1 MSRFL
6 ADKFKSLE
14 AYVPGEQPR
23 DKRYIKL
30 NTNEFPYPP
39 APDVIAAVTAQKV
52 SELRLYSDPTAK
64 ALKAALGDNYGVSPE
79 NVFVSN
85 GSDESLNFAFAC
97 FFEKGVAFADLTYG
111 FYGVFADLYGID
123 AMIIPL
129 DGEFSINPEDYIGI
143 GRGAVIAN
151 PNAPTGKA
159 LPLADIER
167 IVSSNSG
174 HVIVV
179 DEAYVDFG
187 GESAVGLTKKYDN
200 LLVCST
206 YSKSRGM
213 AGARLGFAIGNAELI
228 ADLELMKYSTNPY
241 NLDSLALCMGEAAL
255 SEKSTAYYAEKIE
268 NVIKTREDTAAKL
281 IALGAEVLPSKA
293 NFLFAKLPGI
303 SGGDAYAKLRE
314 RGILVRH
321 FSKERI
327 SDYLRISIGTD
338 EEMDAFVRAIKEII
352 EENRHEKIY
361 N

>member
-6 ADKFKSLE
+6 AKKYRTLD

-39 APDVIAAVTAQKV
+39 APDVIAAVDANV
-52 SELRLYSDPTAK
+52 ISDLRLYSDPTAK
-64 ALKAALGDNYGVSPE
+64 NLKESLAKYYGVGAE

-97 FFEKGVAFADLTYG
+97 FFEDGVAFADLTYG
-111 FYGVFADLYGID
+111 FYSVFADLYGID
-123 AMIIPL
+123 AKIIPL
-129 DGEFSINPEDYIGI
+129 DSDFSIVPEDYMRLD
-143 GRGAVIAN
+143 RGAVIAN

-159 LPLADIER
+159 LPLSDIER
-167 IVSSNSG
+167 IVASNPER
-174 HVIVV
+174 VIVV

-187 GESAVGLTKKYDN
+187 GESAVPLTKKYDN
-200 LLVCST
+200 LLVCMT

-241 NLDSLALCMGEAAL
+241 NLDSLALKMGAAAL
-255 SEKSTAYYAEKIE
+255 TDSSKAYYEEKVGE
-268 NVIKTREDTAAKL
+268 VIKVREDTAERLKS
-281 IALGAEVLPSKA
+281 LGAEVLPSKA
-293 NFLFAKLPGI
+293 NFLFAKLPNV
-303 SGGDAYAKLRE
+303 SGCEAYGKLRE

-321 FSKERI
+321 FSKARI
-327 SDYLRISIGTD
+327 SDHLRISIGTAED
-338 EEMDAFVRAIKEII
+338 MSALVEAVAQIIKE
-352 EENRHEKIY
+352 
-361 N
+361 

>member
-6 ADKFKSLE
+6 AKKYRTLD

-39 APDVIAAVTAQKV
+39 SPDVITAID
-52 SELRLYSDPTAK
+52 SEVISDLRLYSDPTAK
-64 ALKAALGDNYGVSPE
+64 NLKESLAKYYGVGAE

-97 FFEKGVAFADLTYG
+97 FFEDGVAFADLTYG
-111 FYGVFADLYGID
+111 FYSVFADLYGID
-123 AMIIPL
+123 AKIIPL
-129 DGEFSINPEDYIGI
+129 NEDFAIVPEEYFGLD
-143 GRGAVIAN
+143 RGAVIAN

-159 LPLADIER
+159 LPIADIER
-167 IVSSNSG
+167 IVASNPDR
-174 HVIVV
+174 VIVV

-187 GESAVGLTKKYDN
+187 GESAIPLTKKYDN
-200 LLVCST
+200 LLVCMT

-241 NLDSLALCMGEAAL
+241 NLDSLALRMGAAAL
-255 SEKSTAYYAEKIE
+255 TDSSKAYYEEKVGE
-268 NVIKTREDTAAKL
+268 VIRVREETAQKL
-281 IALGAEVLPSKA
+281 TDLGAKVLPSKA
-293 NFLFAKLPGI
+293 NFLFAKLPNI
-303 SGGDAYAKLRE
+303 SGGEAYAKLRE

-321 FSKERI
+321 FSKARI
-327 SDYLRISIGTD
+327 SDYLRISIGTAED
-338 EEMDAFVRAIKEII
+338 MAELLNAVAEIIKE
-352 EENRHEKIY
+352 
-361 N
+361 

>member
-6 ADKFKSLE
+6 AKKYRTLD

-39 APDVIAAVTAQKV
+39 SPDVIKAID
-52 SELRLYSDPTAK
+52 SEVISDLRLYSDPTAK
-64 ALKAALGDNYGVSPE
+64 NLKESLAKYYGVGAE

-97 FFEKGVAFADLTYG
+97 FFEDGVAFADLTYG
-111 FYGVFADLYGID
+111 FYSVFADLYGID
-123 AMIIPL
+123 AKIIPL
-129 DGEFSINPEDYIGI
+129 NEDFAIVPEEYFGLD
-143 GRGAVIAN
+143 RGAVIAN

-167 IVSSNSG
+167 IVASNPDR
-174 HVIVV
+174 VIVV

-187 GESAVGLTKKYDN
+187 SESAIPLTKKYDN
-200 LLVCST
+200 LLVCMT

-241 NLDSLALCMGEAAL
+241 NLDSLALRMGAAAL
-255 SEKSTAYYAEKIE
+255 TDSSKAYYEEKVGE
-268 NVIKTREDTAAKL
+268 VIRVREETSKKL
-281 IALGAEVLPSKA
+281 TALGATVLPSKA
-293 NFLFAKLPGI
+293 NFLFAKLTNI
-303 SGGDAYAKLRE
+303 SGGEAYAKLRE

-321 FSKERI
+321 FSKARI
-327 SDYLRISIGTD
+327 SDYLRISIGTAED
-338 EEMDAFVRAIKEII
+338 MAELVNAVAEIIKE
-352 EENRHEKIY
+352 
-361 N
+361 

>member
-6 ADKFKSLE
+6 AKKYKELD

-39 APDVIAAVTAQKV
+39 APDVIKAVNSDVIAD
-52 SELRLYSDPTAK
+52 LRLYSDPTAK
-64 ALKAALGDNYGVSPE
+64 NLKVALAAYYGVEPE

-97 FFEKGVAFADLTYG
+97 FFEDGVAFADLTYG
-111 FYGVFADLYGID
+111 FYSVFADLYGIN
-123 AMIIPL
+123 AKIIPL
-129 DGEFSINPEDYIGI
+129 DQDFSIVSADYMGLDC
-143 GRGAVIAN
+143 GAVIAN

-159 LPLADIER
+159 LPLYDIER
-167 IVSSNSG
+167 IVASNPD

-187 GESAVGLTKKYDN
+187 CESAVSLTKKYDN
-200 LLVCST
+200 LLVCMT

-241 NLDSLALCMGEAAL
+241 NLDSLALRMGAAAL
-255 SEKSTAYYAEKIE
+255 TDASKTYYEEKVGEVVRVREEISERLKELGVE
-268 NVIKTREDTAAKL
+268 VI
-281 IALGAEVLPSKA
+281 PSKA
-293 NFLFAKLPGI
+293 NFIFAKLPNI
-303 SGGDAYAKLRE
+303 SGGDAYTKLRE
-314 RGILVRH
+314 KGILVRH
-321 FSKERI
+321 FSKARI
-327 SDYLRISIGTD
+327 SDYLRISIGTAED
-338 EEMDAFVRAIKEII
+338 MKALVCAVEQIIKE
-352 EENRHEKIY
+352 
-361 N
+361 

>member
-6 ADKFKSLE
+6 AKKYRTLD

-39 APDVIAAVTAQKV
+39 APDVINAINSDVI
-52 SELRLYSDPTAK
+52 SDLRLYSDPTAK
-64 ALKAALGDNYGVSPE
+64 NLKESLAKYYGVDAE

-97 FFEKGVAFADLTYG
+97 FFEDGVAFADLTYG
-111 FYGVFADLYGID
+111 FYSVFADLYGID
-123 AMIIPL
+123 AKIIPL
-129 DGEFSINPEDYIGI
+129 DSDFSIVPEDYMGLD
-143 GRGAVIAN
+143 RGAVIAN

-159 LPLADIER
+159 LPLSDIER
-167 IVSSNSG
+167 IVTSNPYR
-174 HVIVV
+174 VIVI

-187 GESAVGLTKKYDN
+187 GESAIPLTKKYDN
-200 LLVCST
+200 LLVCMT

-241 NLDSLALCMGEAAL
+241 NLDSLALRMGAAAL
-255 SEKSTAYYAEKIE
+255 TDAAKAYYEEKVGE
-268 NVIKTREDTAAKL
+268 VIKVREESAKEL
-281 IALGAEVLPSKA
+281 RELGAEVLPSKA

-303 SGGDAYAKLRE
+303 AGGDAYAKLRE

-321 FSKERI
+321 FSKARI
-327 SDYLRISIGTD
+327 SDYLRISIGTAD
-338 EEMDAFVRAIKEII
+338 EMKAFVDAVKQII
-352 EENRHEKIY
+352 EV
-361 N
+361 

>member
-6 ADKFKSLE
+6 AEKYKTLD

-39 APDVIAAVTAQKV
+39 APDVIAAVTKEKL
-52 SELRLYSDPTAK
+52 SDLRLYSDPTAK
-64 ALKAALGDNYGVSPE
+64 SLKSALAENYGVAPE

-123 AMIIPL
+123 AKIIPL
-129 DGEFSINPEDYIGI
+129 DGSFSIVPEDYIGLD
-143 GRGAVIAN
+143 RGAVIAN

-159 LPLADIER
+159 LPLSDIER
-167 IVSSNSG
+167 IVASNPD
-174 HVIVV
+174 HVVV
-179 DEAYVDFG
+179 IDEAYVDFG
-187 GESAVGLTKKYDN
+187 GESAVALTKKYDN

-213 AGARLGFAIGNAELI
+213 AGARLGYAIGNAELI

-255 SEKSTAYYAEKIE
+255 TEASKAYYAEKVAQ
-268 NVIKTREDTAAKL
+268 VIKVREDTAEKL
-281 IALGAEVLPSKA
+281 TKLGAAVLPSKT
-293 NFLFAKLPGI
+293 NFLFVKLPNI
-303 SGGDAYAKLRE
+303 AGGDAYAKLRE

-321 FSKERI
+321 FSKARI
-327 SDYLRISIGTD
+327 SDYLRISIGTAED
-338 EEMDAFVRAIKEII
+338 MAALVSAVKIII
-352 EENRHEKIY
+352 EE
-361 N
+361 

>member
-6 ADKFKSLE
+6 AKKYRTLD

-39 APDVIAAVTAQKV
+39 APDVIAAVDANVV
-52 SELRLYSDPTAK
+52 SDLRLYSDPTAK
-64 ALKAALGDNYGVSPE
+64 DLKESLAKYYGVVAE

-97 FFEKGVAFADLTYG
+97 FFEDGVAFADLTYG
-111 FYGVFADLYGID
+111 FYSVFADLYGID
-123 AMIIPL
+123 TKIIPL
-129 DGEFSINPEDYIGI
+129 DSDFSIVPEDYIGLD
-143 GRGAVIAN
+143 RGAVIAN

-167 IVSSNSG
+167 IVASNPDR
-174 HVIVV
+174 VIVV

-187 GESAVGLTKKYDN
+187 GESAIPLTKKYDN
-200 LLVCST
+200 LLVCMT

-241 NLDSLALCMGEAAL
+241 NLDSLALRMGAAAL
-255 SEKSTAYYAEKIE
+255 TDSSKAYYEEKVGEVIKVREATAEKL
-268 NVIKTREDTAAKL
+268 RS
-281 IALGAEVLPSKA
+281 LGAEVLPSKA
-293 NFLFAKLPGI
+293 NFLFVKLPNI
-303 SGGDAYAKLRE
+303 SGGEAYVKLRE

-321 FSKERI
+321 FSKARI
-327 SDYLRISIGTD
+327 SDHLRISIGTAED
-338 EEMDAFVRAIKEII
+338 MSALVEAVAQIIKE
-352 EENRHEKIY
+352 
-361 N
+361 

>member
-6 ADKFKSLE
+6 AKKYRTLD

-39 APDVIAAVTAQKV
+39 SPDVIKAID
-52 SELRLYSDPTAK
+52 SEVISDLRLYSDPTAK
-64 ALKAALGDNYGVSPE
+64 NLKESLAKYYGVGAE

-97 FFEKGVAFADLTYG
+97 FFEDGVAFADLTYG
-111 FYGVFADLYGID
+111 FYSVFADLYGID
-123 AMIIPL
+123 AKIIPL
-129 DGEFSINPEDYIGI
+129 NEDFAIVPEEYFGLD
-143 GRGAVIAN
+143 RGAVIAN

-159 LPLADIER
+159 LPIADIER
-167 IVSSNSG
+167 IVASNPDR
-174 HVIVV
+174 VIVV

-187 GESAVGLTKKYDN
+187 GESAIPLTKKYDN
-200 LLVCST
+200 LLVCMT

-241 NLDSLALCMGEAAL
+241 NLDSLALRMGAAAL
-255 SEKSTAYYAEKIE
+255 TDSSKAYYEEKVGE
-268 NVIKTREDTAAKL
+268 VIRVREETSKKLTALDAK
-281 IALGAEVLPSKA
+281 VLPSKA
-293 NFLFAKLPGI
+293 NFLFAKLPNI
-303 SGGDAYAKLRE
+303 SGGEAYAKLRE

-321 FSKERI
+321 FSKARI
-327 SDYLRISIGTD
+327 SDYLRISIGTAED
-338 EEMDAFVRAIKEII
+338 MVELVNAVAEIIKE
-352 EENRHEKIY
+352 
-361 N
+361 

>member
-6 ADKFKSLE
+6 AKKYRTLD

-39 APDVIAAVTAQKV
+39 APDVIAAVDADAL
-52 SELRLYSDPTAK
+52 SDLRLYSDPTAK
-64 ALKAALGDNYGVSPE
+64 NLKESLAKYYDVGAE

-97 FFEKGVAFADLTYG
+97 FFEDGVAFADLTYG
-111 FYGVFADLYGID
+111 FYSVFADLYGID
-123 AMIIPL
+123 AKIIPL
-129 DGEFSINPEDYIGI
+129 NKDFSITPEDYIGLD
-143 GRGAVIAN
+143 RGAVIAN

-159 LPLADIER
+159 LPLSDIER
-167 IVSSNSG
+167 IVASNPDR
-174 HVIVV
+174 VIVV

-187 GESAVGLTKKYDN
+187 GESAIPLTKKYDN
-200 LLVCST
+200 LLVCMT

-241 NLDSLALCMGEAAL
+241 NLDSLALKMGAAAL
-255 SEKSTAYYAEKIE
+255 TASSKAYYAEKVGE
-268 NVIKTREDTAAKL
+268 VIKVREDTAERLKS
-281 IALGAEVLPSKA
+281 LGAEVLPSKA
-293 NFLFAKLPGI
+293 NFLFAKLPNI
-303 SGGDAYAKLRE
+303 SGGEAYSKLRE

-321 FSKERI
+321 FSKARI
-327 SDYLRISIGTD
+327 SDYLRISIGTAED
-338 EEMDAFVRAIKEII
+338 MALLVNAVAEIIKE
-352 EENRHEKIY
+352 
-361 N
+361 

>member
-6 ADKFKSLE
+6 AKKYRTLD

-39 APDVIAAVTAQKV
+39 APDVIAAVNADV
-52 SELRLYSDPTAK
+52 LSDLRLYSDPTAK
-64 ALKAALGDNYGVSPE
+64 ALKDALASYYGVGTE

-97 FFEKGVAFADLTYG
+97 FFEDGVAFADLTYG
-111 FYGVFADLYGID
+111 FYSVFADLYGID
-123 AMIIPL
+123 AKIIPL
-129 DGEFSINPEDYIGI
+129 DEDFSIVPEDYLGLD
-143 GRGAVIAN
+143 RGAVIAN

-159 LPLADIER
+159 LPLSEIER
-167 IVSSNSG
+167 IVASNPE

-187 GESAVGLTKKYDN
+187 GESAIPLTKKYDN
-200 LLVCST
+200 LLVCAT

-213 AGARLGFAIGNAELI
+213 AGARLGYAIGNAELI
-228 ADLELMKYSTNPY
+228 TDLELMKYSSNPY
-241 NLDSLALCMGEAAL
+241 NLDSLALRMGAAAL
-255 SEKSTAYYAEKIE
+255 TDSSKAYYAEKVSE
-268 NVIKTREDTAAKL
+268 VIKVREETSEKL
-281 IALGAEVLPSKA
+281 AALGATVLPSKA
-293 NFLFAKLPGI
+293 NFIFVKIPDI
-303 SGGDAYAKLRE
+303 SGGEAYKKLRD

-327 SDYLRISIGTD
+327 SDYLRISIGTASD
-338 EEMDAFVRAIKEII
+338 MEALVNALAEIIKE
-352 EENRHEKIY
+352 
-361 N
+361 

>member
-6 ADKFKSLE
+6 AKKYRTLD

-39 APDVIAAVTAQKV
+39 APDVIAAVDANVV
-52 SELRLYSDPTAK
+52 SDLRLYSDPTAK
-64 ALKAALGDNYGVSPE
+64 DLKESLAKYYGVGAE

-97 FFEKGVAFADLTYG
+97 FFEDGVAFADLTYG
-111 FYGVFADLYGID
+111 FYSVFADLYGID
-123 AMIIPL
+123 AKIIPL
-129 DGEFSINPEDYIGI
+129 DKDFSILPEDYMALD
-143 GRGAVIAN
+143 RGAVIAN

-159 LPLADIER
+159 LALSDIER
-167 IVSSNSG
+167 IVASNPDR
-174 HVIVV
+174 VIVI

-187 GESAVGLTKKYDN
+187 GESAVPLTKEYDN
-200 LLVCST
+200 LLVCMT

-241 NLDSLALCMGEAAL
+241 NLDSLALRMGAAAL
-255 SEKSTAYYAEKIE
+255 TDSSKAYYEEKVGE
-268 NVIKTREDTAAKL
+268 VIKVREDTAERLKS
-281 IALGAEVLPSKA
+281 LGAEVLPSKA
-293 NFLFAKLPGI
+293 NFLFVKLPNV
-303 SGGDAYAKLRE
+303 SGGEVYGKLRE

-321 FSKERI
+321 FSKARI
-327 SDYLRISIGTD
+327 SDYLRISIGTAED
-338 EEMDAFVRAIKEII
+338 MSALVDAVAEIIKE
-352 EENRHEKIY
+352 
-361 N
+361 

>member
-6 ADKFKSLE
+6 AKKYRTLD

-39 APDVIAAVTAQKV
+39 APDVIASINADVI
-52 SELRLYSDPTAK
+52 SDLRLYSDPTAK
-64 ALKAALGDNYGVSPE
+64 NLKESLAKYYGVDAD

-97 FFEKGVAFADLTYG
+97 FFEDGVAFADLTYG
-111 FYGVFADLYGID
+111 FYSVFADLYGID
-123 AMIIPL
+123 AKIIPL
-129 DGEFSINPEDYIGI
+129 NEDFSIVPEEYFGLD
-143 GRGAVIAN
+143 RGAVIAN

-167 IVSSNSG
+167 IVASNPDR
-174 HVIVV
+174 VIVV

-187 GESAVGLTKKYDN
+187 GESAIPLTKKYDN
-200 LLVCST
+200 LLVCMT

-213 AGARLGFAIGNAELI
+213 AGARLGFAVGNAELI

-241 NLDSLALCMGEAAL
+241 NLDSLALRMGAAAL
-255 SEKSTAYYAEKIE
+255 TDASKAYYEEKVGE
-268 NVIKTREDTAAKL
+268 VIRVREETTEKL
-281 IALGAEVLPSKA
+281 TSLGATVLPSRA
-293 NFLFAKLPGI
+293 NFLFVKLPNI
-303 SGGDAYAKLRE
+303 SGGDAYTKLRE

-327 SDYLRISIGTD
+327 CDYLRIIIGTAED
-338 EEMDAFVRAIKEII
+338 MAELVKAVEEIIKE
-352 EENRHEKIY
+352 
-361 N
+361 

>member
-6 ADKFKSLE
+6 ADKYKSLD

-39 APDVIAAVTAQKV
+39 APDVVAAVTAERV
-52 SELRLYSDPTAK
+52 SGLRLYSDPTAK
-64 ALKAALGDNYGVSPE
+64 ALKAALAETYGVEPQ

-123 AMIIPL
+123 TKIIPL
-129 DGEFSINPEDYIGI
+129 DGDFSIDPEDYIGV
-143 GRGAVIAN
+143 GRGIVIAN

-159 LPLADIER
+159 LPITDIER
-167 IVSSNSG
+167 IVSSNTE
-174 HVIVV
+174 HVVVV

-187 GESAVGLTKKYDN
+187 GESAVGLTKKYEN

-255 SEKSTAYYAEKIE
+255 TEASKAYYEEKIGK
-268 NVIKTREDTAAKL
+268 VIKTREDTAAKL
-281 IALGAEVLPSKA
+281 TALGAEVLPSKA
-293 NFLFAKLPGI
+293 NFIFVKLPGA
-303 SGGDAYAKLRE
+303 SGGDAYARLRE
-314 RGILVRH
+314 QGILVRH

-327 SDYLRISIGTD
+327 SDYLRISIGTPED
-338 EEMDAFVRAIKEII
+338 MAALVDAIKIII
-352 EENRHEKIY
+352 EENQHEKINY
-361 N
+361 

>member
-6 ADKFKSLE
+6 AKKYRTLD
-14 AYVPGEQPR
+14 AYTPGEQPR

-39 APDVIAAVTAQKV
+39 SPDVIKAID
-52 SELRLYSDPTAK
+52 SEVISDLRLYSDPTAK
-64 ALKAALGDNYGVSPE
+64 NLKESLAKYYGVGAE

-97 FFEKGVAFADLTYG
+97 FFEDGVAFADLTYG
-111 FYGVFADLYGID
+111 FYSVFADLYGID
-123 AMIIPL
+123 AKIIPL
-129 DGEFSINPEDYIGI
+129 NEDFAIVPEEYFGLD
-143 GRGAVIAN
+143 RGAVIAN

-167 IVSSNSG
+167 IVASNPDR
-174 HVIVV
+174 VIVV

-187 GESAVGLTKKYDN
+187 GESAIPLTKKYDN
-200 LLVCST
+200 LLVCMT

-241 NLDSLALCMGEAAL
+241 NLDSLALRLGAAAL
-255 SEKSTAYYAEKIE
+255 TDSSKAYYEEKVGE
-268 NVIKTREDTAAKL
+268 VIRVREETSKKL
-281 IALGAEVLPSKA
+281 TALGATVLPSKA
-293 NFLFAKLPGI
+293 NFLFAKLPDI
-303 SGGDAYAKLRE
+303 SGGEAYAKLRE

-321 FSKERI
+321 FSKARI
-327 SDYLRISIGTD
+327 SDYLRISIGTAED
-338 EEMDAFVRAIKEII
+338 MAELVNAVAEIIKE
-352 EENRHEKIY
+352 
-361 N
+361 

>member
-6 ADKFKSLE
+6 AKKYRTLD

-39 APDVIAAVTAQKV
+39 APDVIAAVDANV
-52 SELRLYSDPTAK
+52 ISDLRLYSDPTAK
-64 ALKAALGDNYGVSPE
+64 NLKESLAKYYGVGAE

-97 FFEKGVAFADLTYG
+97 FFEDGVAFADLTYG
-111 FYGVFADLYGID
+111 FYSVFADLYGID
-123 AMIIPL
+123 AKIIPL
-129 DGEFSINPEDYIGI
+129 DSDFSIVPEDYMGLD
-143 GRGAVIAN
+143 RGAVIAN

-167 IVSSNSG
+167 IVASNPDR
-174 HVIVV
+174 VIVV

-187 GESAVGLTKKYDN
+187 GESAIPLTKKYDN
-200 LLVCST
+200 LLVCMT

-213 AGARLGFAIGNAELI
+213 AGARLGFAIGNTELI

-241 NLDSLALCMGEAAL
+241 NLDSLALKMGAAAL
-255 SEKSTAYYAEKIE
+255 TDSSKAYYEEKVGE
-268 NVIKTREDTAAKL
+268 VIKVREDTAEKL
-281 IALGAEVLPSKA
+281 KSLGAEVLPSKA
-293 NFLFAKLPGI
+293 NFLFVKLPNI
-303 SGGDAYAKLRE
+303 SGGEAYGKLRE

-321 FSKERI
+321 FSKARI
-327 SDYLRISIGTD
+327 SDHLRISIGTAED
-338 EEMDAFVRAIKEII
+338 MSALVEAVAQIIKE
-352 EENRHEKIY
+352 
-361 N
+361 